1 MGKKNLYL
9 LGAILLVVAAFSSC
23 ASQPDKAVIER
34 YFHAI
39 QLNDVTTM
47 STIAVSPIDIDFKSY
62 EITKLGETKVQPAA
76 LPEMTKKEAELKKKL
91 EDHVGPTLDAKD
103 VLDLAKEELD
113 NARTRPAKAAAQK
126 KVDDL
131 QAKYDQEYELHK
143 QLQKDYNDAK
153 SAAAREEEISIFSL
167 GEKEVPNIR
176 DLTGEVQ
183 SKEAEVK
190 VITKAGA
197 EKTYLFQLRLYNL
210 KDEILNRTRRGRWVI
225 PDIKSIS

>member
-9 LGAILLVVAAFSSC
+9 LGAILIVIAALSSC
-23 ASQPDKAVIER
+23 ASQPDKAVIDR

-39 QLNDVTTM
+39 QLKDLKTM
-47 STIAVSPIDIDFKSY
+47 GMIAVSPIDIDFTSFQ
-62 EITKLGETKVQPAA
+62 ISKLSETKIQPAP

-91 EDHVGPTLDAKD
+91 EDHIGPTLDAKD
-103 VLDLAKEELD
+103 LLDGAQEELD
-113 NARTRPAKAAAQK
+113 NSRTRAAKNAAQK

-131 QAKYDQEYELHK
+131 QAKYDQEFGLHK
-143 QLQKDYNDAK
+143 QLQQDYNDAK
-153 SAAAREEEISIFSL
+153 SAAAREEDTSIFSL
-167 GEKEVPNIR
+167 GETEVPTIR

-210 KDEILNRTRRGRWVI
+210 NDEILNRPRRGRWVI
-225 PDIKSIS
+225 TDIKSIN